1 MEFIKSLFNDDGAIV
16 GLCGFEEMKPK
27 FDKADKKGVTSGVND
42 AIFNPFISKRP
53 SAYIFE
59 TNFERNVLLK

>member
-1 MEFIKSLFNDDGAIV
+1 MEFIKRFFNDDGAIV

-27 FDKADKKGVTSGVND
+27 FDKANKKGITKGVCNV
-42 AIFNPFISKRP
+42 IFNPFIPQKP
-53 SAYIFE
+53 NQFNFE